1 MSNDYMVRALSEN
14 GEVRAFAVT
23 CRDLVEYAREI
34 HQVSPVAIAA
44 LGRTLSAALMM
55 GDMLK
60 SKDDLVTVIIQGD
73 GPLKQILATADMNG
87 NVKGYVSV
95 NDVDM
100 PLKENGH
107 LDVGSAV
114 GNGKLTVIKDYGL
127 KDPYVSSVD
136 LVTGEIAE
144 DITYYFAQSEQ
155 IPTVCG
161 LGVLIDPDITISQAG
176 GFIIQLM
183 PHASE
188 ETISTIETNLESF
201 ASVTKLYSEGKRPE
215 DLISIVMNGLNPV
228 FTERKDVM
236 FKCSCSYEKGE
247 NALLRLSEQE
257 LEEIIDSGEDQ
268 TVTCAFCNKTY
279 TYTGEDI
286 EKLLERKKGLH

>member
-1 MSNDYMVRALSEN
+1 MSNDYLVRALSEN
-14 GEVRAFAVT
+14 GEARAFAVT
-23 CRDLVEYAREI
+23 SKDLVEYARQI

-60 SKDDLVTVIIQGD
+60 SKDDLITLVIQGD
-73 GPLKQILATADMNG
+73 GPLKQILATADMSG

-95 NDVDM
+95 NDVDL

-127 KDPYVSSVD
+127 KEPYVSQVD

-161 LGVLIDPDITISQAG
+161 LGVLVKEDITVSEAG

-188 ETISTIETNLESF
+188 QTISTIEHNLESF
-201 ASVTKLYSEGKRPE
+201 TSVTKLFSEGKTPE
-215 DLISIVMNGLNPV
+215 DLISIVMEGLNPV
-228 FTERKDVM
+228 FTERKEAI

-247 NALLRLSEQE
+247 NALLRLPESELRE
-257 LEEIIDSGEDQ
+257 MIDEGYEQ
-268 TVTCAFCNKTY
+268 TVVCDFCNKTY
-279 TYTGEDI
+279 TYKTEDLERI
-286 EKLLERKKGLH
+286 LERKTHQH

>member
-1 MSNDYMVRALSEN
+1 MSNDYLVRALSEN
-14 GEVRAFAVT
+14 GEARAFAVT
-23 CRDLVEYAREI
+23 SKDLVEYARQI

-60 SKDDLVTVIIQGD
+60 SKDDLITLVIQGD
-73 GPLKQILATADMNG
+73 GPLKQILATADMSG

-95 NDVDM
+95 NDVDL

-127 KDPYVSSVD
+127 KEPYVSQVD

-161 LGVLIDPDITISQAG
+161 LGVLVKEDITVSEAG

-188 ETISTIETNLESF
+188 QTISTIEHNLESF
-201 ASVTKLYSEGKRPE
+201 TSVTKLFSEGKTPE
-215 DLISIVMNGLNPV
+215 DLISIVMEGLNPV
-228 FTERKDVM
+228 FTERKEAI

-247 NALLRLSEQE
+247 NALLRLPESELRE
-257 LEEIIDSGEDQ
+257 MIDEGYEQ
-268 TVTCAFCNKTY
+268 TVVCDFCNKTY
-279 TYTGEDI
+279 TYKKEDLERI
-286 EKLLERKKGLH
+286 LERKTHQH